1 MKHSSVVVLD
11 TYLRTAWYGQT
22 FGVSAGLK
30 SSADLKSS
38 LPRQVHLMI
47 AEAKVKGSAGVQHV
61 QA

>member
-11 TYLRTAWYGQT
+11 TYMRSAWYGQT

-38 LPRQVHLMI
+38 LPRQVNLMI
-47 AEAKVKGSAGVQHV
+47 AEAKVKERAGVHH
-61 QA
+61 A

>member
-11 TYLRTAWYGQT
+11 TDLRSAWYSQT

-47 AEAKVKGSAGVQHV
+47 AEAKVKEMAGAQH
-61 QA
+61 A